1 MNEDTII
8 RGTRLQEVLRD
19 KVHSAMIKQ
28 DVEVS
33 DVTEYYL
40 VNLLDEFQHAGWL
53 FRRQGSGLIE
63 RPLAILLLEAMSKE
77 PQAKIQC
84 LKQVGDTSL
93 IVLGFFADNVRRRI
107 MAPSYYSSMGESAYL
122 SLAGLMKDHQ
132 TFAPL
137 YGELADKFDH
147 FVDVLAC
154 VAPWNRPDSDAE
166 LLRIYE
172 RWLVTGDANL
182 KELLER
188 KGISTDDAPPTL
200 KQQ

>member
-1 MNEDTII
+1 MKLPKKIKFGHRTITVEYTDKLWYDQRMTADVCVDSHHIEIDSTMGDGVQRRSLFLNILYIAFGTNFLCENEMD
-8 RGTRLQEVLRD
+8 
-19 KVHSAMIKQ
+19 
-28 DVEVS
+28 
-33 DVTEYYL
+33 
-40 VNLLDEFQHAGWL
+40 NLE
-53 FRRQGSGLIE
+53 
-63 RPLAILLLEAMSKE
+63 
-77 PQAKIQC
+77 
-84 LKQVGDTSL
+84 T

-122 SLAGLMKDHQ
+122 SLAGLTKDHQ